1 MSFRSVA
8 QNILILSALLIG
20 GLACG
25 FEAIYE
31 IKQGGKWRIW
41 KNIDWL
47 THGLCRVGR
56 HADDALNRYLIKSFV
71 LQKTRQAG
79 CIVAFCACRV
89 LFMEPITVHAPTET
103 VPGTPCPSPPRYPR

>member
-1 MSFRSVA
+1 MSFWSVA

-41 KNIDWL
+41 ENISIGLL
-47 THGLCRVGR
+47 TVY
-56 HADDALNRYLIKSFV
+56 AALVVML
-71 LQKTRQAG
+71 T
-79 CIVAFCACRV
+79 
-89 LFMEPITVHAPTET
+89 MH
-103 VPGTPCPSPPRYPR
+103 

>member
-1 MSFRSVA
+1 MSFWSVA

-41 KNIDWL
+41 KNISI
-47 THGLCRVGR
+47 G
-56 HADDALNRYLIKSFV
+56 
-71 LQKTRQAG
+71 
-79 CIVAFCACRV
+79 
-89 LFMEPITVHAPTET
+89 
-103 VPGTPCPSPPRYPR
+103 

>member
-47 THGLCRVGR
+47 THGY
-56 HADDALNRYLIKSFV
+56 AALVVML
-71 LQKTRQAG
+71 T
-79 CIVAFCACRV
+79 
-89 LFMEPITVHAPTET
+89 MH
-103 VPGTPCPSPPRYPR
+103 